1 MRNDIA
7 YDMAEA
13 GKKLPEALAYA
24 QKAVRE
30 EEEASSQLK
39 TDELQIEDMQH
50 THRLG
55 MYWDTLGWIYFRMGT
70 LDQVEKY
77 LRAGWN
83 LLQDPIIADHLGQL
97 YEKGAQESAGNSHV
111 PARAGGGFSMAG

>member
-1 MRNDIA
+1 LELDPGTEMRNNIA
-7 YDMAEA
+7 YEMAAA

-24 QKAVRE
+24 QTAVRE

-39 TDELQIEDMQH
+39 TDDLQVEDMQH

-77 LRAGWN
+77 LSAAWSR
-83 LLQDPIIADHLGQL
+83 LQDAVLGDQLGQL
-97 YEKGAQESAGNSHV
+97 YDKKNKTQQAI
-111 PARAGGGFSMAG
+111 

>member
-1 MRNDIA
+1 
-7 YDMAEA
+7 MAAA

-39 TDELQIEDMQH
+39 TDDLQVEDIQH

-55 MYWDTLGWIYFRMGT
+55 MYWDTLGWIYSRMGT
-70 LDQVEKY
+70 LQRVEKY
-77 LRAGWN
+77 LSAAWN
-83 LLQDPIIADHLGQL
+83 LLQAPAIGEHLGQL
-97 YEKGAQESAGNSHV
+97 YENQHHNHQAIHVYRLAPAAASAWPGRH
-111 PARAGGGFSMAG
+111 